1 MTIKSNKSS
10 SGAFAILSTLAL
22 IAGARLHSSKS
33 TLVRKRTHA
42 WFAVV
47 FAAALMGIVGS
58 WAPPAAADTT
68 AATDDHSVSVPTGW
82 WWYTG
87 VTAQQVSNYVNANGA
102 RLTELD
108 IDPATG
114 LFTVRMVRNSGAY
127 AVPGWWWYYGL
138 TATQLSQV
146 LTANNARLIDLN
158 VYGTP
163 GNERFAAV
171 MVSNTGTSARAW
183 WWLWNASSTN
193 ISSLIGANNARLTKL
208 VSYDLGAGRKFAAL
222 FVQNSGADAKGW
234 HWWYGQTLSSVAS
247 KLSSTGDRLVDLSPR
262 SDGLYDIVSYH
273 DTGHKWW
280 WYYGMSMSS
289 LSAAINQTGG
299 RLINVHRRVS
309 GRSTVFDAVLIDNT
323 NAETG
328 RIRDLVS
335 NSLKGGSYGFW
346 VKPVGGASP
355 VALQTS
361 FAYEPASSIKVL
373 YHAYAFKRIYQGLD
387 HLSDPITYY
396 NYPLTPSPTGNP
408 KDVCP
413 DPAQETAANAVTTTL
428 ENALAMMM
436 KNSDNRTTRA
446 LQLYYGADNVT
457 AWAQTMGMK
466 ATYIKQIIG
475 CGYRNN
481 LRNAFTL
488 ADAGKLYEAVEN
500 GTLLGLGGLNSLRD
514 KFYSTMSS
522 GSVTSG
528 SPVGQIVASE
538 AAKVGKSAVV
548 SQFLANMT
556 FAVKGGSYNICS
568 NCSSSYLYIRANSG
582 VMRVPFRSGLNGP
595 ITRKSYVYGSFV
607 HELNLPCASSN
618 TTCTAKISADSAYN
632 AEGAEAFR
640 AVIRAALVNWL

>member
-1 MTIKSNKSS
+1 MTATSHKSR
-10 SGAFAILSTLAL
+10 SGAFASPGPFAL
-22 IAGARLHSSKS
+22 IAGATRRGSKS
-33 TLVRKRTHA
+33 IFRRRVHA

-47 FAAALMGIVGS
+47 FAAALMSIAGA

-87 VTAQQVSNYVNANGA
+87 ITAQQVSNYVNANGA

-108 IDPATG
+108 INPATG
-114 LFTVRMVRNSGAY
+114 LFTVRMVKNSGAY

-138 TATQLSQV
+138 TATQLSQY
-146 LTANNARLIDLN
+146 LTTNNARLIDLN

-171 MVSNTGTSARAW
+171 MVSNTGTAARAW
-183 WWLWNASSTN
+183 WWLWNASPTN
-193 ISSLIGANNARLTKL
+193 ISSLISANNARLTKL

-222 FVQNSGADAKGW
+222 FVRNSGADAKGW
-234 HWWYGQTLSSVAS
+234 HWWYGQTLAGVSS

-262 SDGLYDIVSYH
+262 SDGLYDIISYH
-273 DTGHKWW
+273 DTGHAWW

-289 LSAAINQTGG
+289 LNAAINQTGG

-309 GRSTVFDAVLIDNT
+309 GSSTVFDAVLIDNT

-328 RIRDLVS
+328 RIRNLVS
-335 NSLKGGSYGFW
+335 GALKGGSYGFW
-346 VKPVGGASP
+346 AKQVGGSSP
-355 VALQTS
+355 AALQTG

-373 YHAYAFKRIYQGLD
+373 YHAYAFKRIHQGLD
-387 HLSDPITYY
+387 HLNDPITYY

-428 ENALAMMM
+428 ENALSMMM
-436 KNSDNRTTRA
+436 KSSDNRTTRA
-446 LQLYYGADNVT
+446 LQRYYGADNVT
-457 AWAQTMGMK
+457 AWAQSIGLSK

-475 CGYRNN
+475 CGYKNN

-500 GTLLGLGGLNSLRD
+500 GTLLGPGGLNSLRD
-514 KFYSTMSS
+514 KFYSTMGSGSVSS
-522 GSVTSG
+522 GSAL
-528 SPVGQIVASE
+528 GQIVASE
-538 AAKVGKSAVV
+538 AAKVGKSGVV

-556 FAVKGGSYNICS
+556 FAAKGGSYNICS
-568 NCSSSYLYIRANSG
+568 NCASSYQYIRANSG
-582 VMRVPFRSGLNGP
+582 VMRVPFRLGLKGP
-595 ITRKSYVYGSFV
+595 ISRKSYVYGSFV
-607 HELNLPCASSN
+607 HDLNVPCATSN
-618 TTCTAKISADSAYN
+618 TTCTAKVAADSAYN
-632 AEGAEAFR
+632 AEGAEVFR
-640 AVIRAALVNWL
+640 SVIRAALVNW